1 MERKKKDLLSLED
14 LTGQEIEEIINW
26 AEKMKENSKRGVEEQ
41 FLKGKC
47 VALLFTKPST
57 RTRVSFEVAISDL
70 GGYPLFLSAQ
80 DLQLS
85 RGETVE
91 DTARVLSR
99 YVDGLVIR
107 TFAQEE
113 IEGYA
118 RAGDIPVINAL
129 TNKFHPC
136 QILAD
141 ILTIKEKKEKLR
153 GLKLVYLGD
162 GNNVANSILIGMTKV
177 GMDVTICCPP
187 GYEPA
192 EDVMALA
199 QEIAQRSGL
208 TALISY
214 NPREAVQGA
223 DVLYT
228 DVWASMGQERDQEER
243 ARVFGPFQIDS
254 RLVSWAKEDAIIMHC
269 LPAHRGEEITDE
281 IMSHPNCIIYDQ
293 AENRL
298 HAQKA
303 VLKFLYQ

>member
-47 VALLFTKPST
+47 IALLFTKPST

-113 IEGYA
+113 IQEYA
-118 RAGDIPVINAL
+118 RAADIPVINAL
-129 TNKFHPC
+129 TDKFHPC

-153 GLKLVYLGD
+153 GLKLV
-162 GNNVANSILIGMTKV
+162 
-177 GMDVTICCPP
+177 
-187 GYEPA
+187 
-192 EDVMALA
+192 
-199 QEIAQRSGL
+199 
-208 TALISY
+208 
-214 NPREAVQGA
+214 
-223 DVLYT
+223 
-228 DVWASMGQERDQEER
+228 
-243 ARVFGPFQIDS
+243 
-254 RLVSWAKEDAIIMHC
+254 
-269 LPAHRGEEITDE
+269 
-281 IMSHPNCIIYDQ
+281 
-293 AENRL
+293 
-298 HAQKA
+298 
-303 VLKFLYQ
+303 

>member
-1 MERKKKDLLSLED
+1 LERKKKDLLSLKD
-14 LTGQEIEEIINW
+14 LSGQEIEEIISW

-47 VALLFTKPST
+47 IALLFTKPST

-129 TNKFHPC
+129 TDKFHPC

-141 ILTIKEKKEKLR
+141 ILTIKEKKGKLR

-192 EDVMALA
+192 EDVIALA
-199 QEIAQRSGL
+199 QEIAERSGL
-208 TALISY
+208 TALISHD
-214 NPREAVQGA
+214 PVEAVRGA

-243 ARVFGPFQIDS
+243 ARIFGSFQINSPLIS
-254 RLVSWAKEDAIIMHC
+254 RAREDAIIMHC

-281 IMSHPNCIIYDQ
+281 IMSHPRCVIYDQ

-303 VLKFLYQ
+303 VFKFLYQ

>member
-1 MERKKKDLLSLED
+1 LERKKKDLLSLED

-41 FLKGKC
+41 FLKGRC
-47 VALLFTKPST
+47 IALLFTKPST

-113 IEGYA
+113 IETYA

-129 TNKFHPC
+129 TDKFHPC

-141 ILTIKEKKEKLR
+141 ILTIKEKKGRLR

-177 GMDVTICCPP
+177 GMDVTICCPL

-192 EDVMALA
+192 EDVIALA
-199 QEIAQRSGL
+199 QEIAQGSGL
-208 TALISY
+208 KALISHDSA
-214 NPREAVQGA
+214 EAVPGA

-243 ARVFGPFQIDS
+243 ARIFGPFQINS
-254 RLVSWAKEDAIIMHC
+254 RLISRAREDAIIMHC

-281 IMSHPNCIIYDQ
+281 IMAHPRCVIYDQ

-303 VLKFLYQ
+303 VFKFLYQ